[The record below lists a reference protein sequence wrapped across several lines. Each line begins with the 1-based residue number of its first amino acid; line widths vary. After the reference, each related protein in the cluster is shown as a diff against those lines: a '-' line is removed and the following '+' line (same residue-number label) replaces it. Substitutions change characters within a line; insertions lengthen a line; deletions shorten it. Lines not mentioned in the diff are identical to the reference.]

1 MKIKIIS
8 AFLILL
14 LSGCIK
20 DILDRKPLNIVS
32 ETDVWA
38 SEKLVDIY
46 LVSLY
51 DAIPFGFDRNSFIY
65 EAHMTDESS
74 HPYAGVTIVNNYG
87 NQTLA
92 LNTGMYT
99 WIRRANFFLE
109 KVPTAQ
115 ISQEKISQ
123 LKAETHFLRSYFYFD
138 LVKKY
143 GGMPLISEV
152 QTFDN
157 NLETLMTP
165 RNTEEETYDFI
176 LSELDLA
183 IADLP
188 IARDADNANRAIK
201 LTAQA
206 LKSRVAL
213 YAATIAKYGTIQL
226 NGLVGIS
233 ASKASAYFAASMAA
247 SKAIIDDGRY
257 KLYTKQYD
265 PANKSGDPAENYR
278 MIFAD
283 KGNVEI
289 IFQKAYNNPDKRHG
303 FDNHNYPQS
312 FKPGCCG
319 NALTP
324 TLEMVE
330 SYEHVDGTSGE
341 LIIDGVEYDQPRD
354 IFLNKDPRFFG
365 TYMYAE
371 HPYIGR
377 PVQIY
382 RGIYDIDGTLYQ
394 AQGSP
399 FPPDPTKN
407 QVGRDGPHTLGD
419 VGKTGLYTKK
429 YLNMTAIIAE
439 NTSDQ
444 NYVDIRFAEILLNY
458 AEAASESVSDLPGA
472 LTAINQIRDR
482 AGIRMLT
489 ASELTVDKI
498 RHERKIELAFE
509 DKRFWDIRRWRIGT
523 SLFRSTYIHGLWPYM
538 KYYGGGVYKWIY
550 KKVQGAPL
558 DNGLTRVWEEKDYYS
573 NLFDYISSNKNII
586 NNPGW

>member
-1 MKIKIIS
+1 MKIKIITL
-8 AFLILL
+8 FLILL
-14 LSGCIK
+14 FSGCIK
-20 DILDRKPLNIVS
+20 DILDRKPLNMVS

-38 SEKLVDIY
+38 SETLVNIY
-46 LVSLY
+46 LISLY
-51 DAIPFGFDRNSFIY
+51 DAITFGFDRNGFIY

-92 LNTGMYT
+92 LNTWMYT
-99 WIRRANFFLE
+99 WIRRINYFLE

-115 ISQEKISQ
+115 IRQENVTQ
-123 LKAETHFLRSYFYFD
+123 LVAESHFLRAYFYFD
-138 LVKKY
+138 LAKKY
-143 GGMPLISEV
+143 GGMPIIEEV
-152 QTFDN
+152 QAFDN
-157 NLETLMTP
+157 NLETLLTP

-183 IADLP
+183 IANLP
-188 IARDADNANRAIK
+188 STRDAANSNRAIK

-213 YAATIAKYGTIQL
+213 YAGSIAKYGTIQL
-226 NGLVGIS
+226 NGLVGIP
-233 ASKASAYFAASMAA
+233 ASKANTYFAASMAA
-247 SKAIIDDGRY
+247 SKAVMDDGRY

-265 PANKSGDPAENYR
+265 PATKSGDPAENYR

-303 FDNHNYPQS
+303 FDNHNYPES

-341 LIIDGVEYDQPRD
+341 LNIDGVEYDQPKD

-394 AQGSP
+394 AQGSA

-429 YLNMTAIIAE
+429 YLNMTTIVAE

-458 AEAASESVSDLPGA
+458 AEAASESGADLSGS

-489 ASELTVDKI
+489 AGELTIDKI

-523 SLFRSTYIHGLWPYM
+523 ILFRSTYIHGLWPYM

-550 KKVQGAPL
+550 KNVQGAPL
-558 DNGLTRVWEEKDYYS
+558 DNGLARVWEEKDYYS
-573 NLFDYISSNKNII
+573 NLSGYISSNKNII

>member
-1 MKIKIIS
+1 MKIKIIT

-51 DAIPFGFDRNSFIY
+51 DAIPFGFDRNSYIY

-92 LNTGMYT
+92 LNVGMYT

-123 LKAETHFLRSYFYFD
+123 LKAETHFLRAYFYFD

-550 KKVQGAPL
+550 KEVQGAPL
-558 DNGLTRVWEEKDYYS
+558 DNGLARVWEEKDYYS